1 MVYDQIAVLIFH
13 IGDLM
18 MQEKEAKTI
27 FDMGGFSK
35 AMIVPT
41 PMGAGFHLHLVRFGK
56 GGTEVVERLRGG
68 WRVFSSLDAAA
79 NTANCIGFRRIENDL
94 SSR

>member
-1 MVYDQIAVLIFH
+1 
-13 IGDLM
+13 M

-35 AMIVPT
+35 AIIVPT

-56 GGTEVVERLRGG
+56 GGMKSSNGSAADGG
-68 WRVFSSLDAAA
+68 SSPRSMQPPTRPTALAFAA
-79 NTANCIGFRRIENDL
+79 
-94 SSR
+94 SR

>member
-56 GGTEVVERLRGG
+56 GAPR
-68 WRVFSSLDAAA
+68 W
-79 NTANCIGFRRIENDL
+79 
-94 SSR
+94 

>member
-35 AMIVPT
+35 V
-41 PMGAGFHLHLVRFGK
+41 HLHLVRFGK
-56 GGTEVVERLRGG
+56 GGSEVVERQRGG
-68 WRVFSSLDAAA
+68 WRVFSSMDAAA
-79 NTANCIGFRRIENDL
+79 NTANGIGFRRIEIDL